1 MGHFAIISSIFY
13 KPKSPMWTIHFNL
26 FPFKWVGTY
35 FRDCKQAQTPF
46 DQRHDLNTMVK
57 WNEMRSQTLV

>member
-1 MGHFAIISSIFY
+1 
-13 KPKSPMWTIHFNL
+13 MWTIHFNL